1 MGFQYEVKPPCWR
14 KSLLVLDNFTEFP
27 TLNCGSSSR
36 SGSKTGLRLQR
47 LLAQMC
53 FLWAFYGGVDLSGI
67 QSIYSSNWVFVMLH
81 VVQFRVWHWACD
93 FFKVSRLGWAGIAA
107 QLGGSNAWR
116 IFTWANKANKLS
128 DLELGFFAG
137 CSSRSRFEYTPW
149 SRRLALKCSSLWQ
162 PIDS

>member
-53 FLWAFYGGVDLSGI
+53 FLWAFYGLFMGGLIFQESKVYTVAIGFLWCSMLYSFGSGI
-67 QSIYSSNWVFVMLH
+67 EHVISSRFQDLDERASLHSWEGAMLGAYLLEQTKPTSSQIWSLDSLQ
-81 VVQFRVWHWACD
+81 VVPQD
-93 FFKVSRLGWAGIAA
+93 L
-107 QLGGSNAWR
+107 GSN
-116 IFTWANKANKLS
+116 THL
-128 DLELGFFAG
+128 DLV
-137 CSSRSRFEYTPW
+137 
-149 SRRLALKCSSLWQ
+149 ALL
-162 PIDS
+162 